1 MPGTSAFRADLSAIV
16 SMRLSNQGFSQ
27 SPGQLS
33 DLLDDI
39 EQTVVNDQATCIAQA
54 TADLG
59 LIPDPQ
65 QGEF

>member
-59 LIPDPQ
+59 ITTDPPV
-65 QGEF
+65 GDY